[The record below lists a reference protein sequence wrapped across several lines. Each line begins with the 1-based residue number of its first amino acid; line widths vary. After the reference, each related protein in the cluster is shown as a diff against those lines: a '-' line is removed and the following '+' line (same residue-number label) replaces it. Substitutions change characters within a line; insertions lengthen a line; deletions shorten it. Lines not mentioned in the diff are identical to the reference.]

1 MRALAGPAMLLVVVG
16 GFMIHRVMSKDEAPA
31 RDFVELEL
39 AADDADHTGTCY
51 SLSTVLIA
59 NGVFGNAARS
69 WSAPDKGNKHKWT
82 LSVDNVRQEY
92 NGPVHEYQR
101 FTFEKFGEQLRLVSV
116 DASPGFPTEV
126 AVNIDRLLEAPNARK
141 STPVDRC
148 LKDGGNGYHF
158 RESKQR

>member
-1 MRALAGPAMLLVVVG
+1 MRALAGPAMLLVIVA
-16 GFMIHRVMSKDEAPA
+16 GFLIHRGMSQDDAPA
-31 RDFVELEL
+31 RDFVELEF

-59 NGVFGNAARS
+59 NGIFGNVART
-69 WSAPDKGNKHKWT
+69 WVAPDKDNKNKWT
-82 LSVDNVRQEY
+82 LRLENVRQGY

-116 DASPGFPTEV
+116 DASAGFPAEIG
-126 AVNIDRLLEAPNARK
+126 ANIDRLLEAPNARK

-148 LKDGGNGYHF
+148 LKDGGTGYRF
-158 RESKQR
+158 RVK